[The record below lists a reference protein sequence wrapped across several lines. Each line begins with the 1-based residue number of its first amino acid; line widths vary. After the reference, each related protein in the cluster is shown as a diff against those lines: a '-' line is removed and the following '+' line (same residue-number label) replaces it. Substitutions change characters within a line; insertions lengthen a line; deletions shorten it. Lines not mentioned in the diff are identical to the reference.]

1 MGKALIFVFLL
12 IGLTAYFKKAAEWFV
27 DNKNINI
34 IPAALIEMV
43 AVIVFMFTYGSEYT
57 DEIIWMWVSVAVVIA
72 VTIFN
77 LIKYGLKDGALAS
90 LAELVFSISA
100 AFLLAC
106 ILVASGSKK
115 KNKKTRYRRK

>member
-1 MGKALIFVFLL
+1 MGKALIFIILL
-12 IGLTAYFKKAAEWFV
+12 IGLTAYFKKAAEWFIE
-27 DNKNINI
+27 NKNINI

-57 DEIIWMWVSVAVVIA
+57 DEIIWMWVSVSVVLAI
-72 VTIFN
+72 TIFN
-77 LIKYGLKDGALAS
+77 LVKCGLKDGALAS

-100 AFLLAC
+100 AFLLAY

-115 KNKKTRYRRK
+115 KSKKTRYRRK